1 MRICSQKKDFAQQ
14 CHQLEQAFRLRGYKK
29 KTLEEAKERA
39 GATPRSEAL
48 AYKEKST
55 NNRVPFVITHNHANP
70 PLREWLKENQEIL
83 HSSTRMKEAVPE
95 LPVVGERNAKSL
107 KHMIMPT
114 VLPPALTVDSD
125 SGVAKCGKTCII
137 CKEHLTETKTFTS
150 ASTREHF
157 EVRHRMSCTSSNI
170 IYTLYCNK
178 CDHAQYIGETKNS
191 LKTRFYLHRS
201 HIPKH
206 VVQTGNLAKGKPSN
220 QSSLYSA
227 NEGHSRLA
235 VDGNRNQSYYD
246 LSCTHTLPDPRPHW
260 WQVDLEQ
267 AVTVTA
273 VVLYNR
279 GDCCGDRLKD
289 FAVEVG
295 VPDQDGQVEYR
306 NCSFHSGPANSI
318 VNTTCWTSLCGR
330 YVRVIKQDDDAEAL
344 TLCEVEVFG
353 SETSCTTGT
362 ADGTSTLTDQRV
374 TMTTNG
380 QTATSPPTMSSD
392 NPSPATTQEATYPTT
407 DDFATPSESI
417 LSTQKRETLTPQKET
432 TPFPTEVS
440 STPDTLDGP
449 TTLPTQPVASS
460 TVGQSSTWASA
471 SSSVQSST
479 VPTQETSP
487 SMTNVSAES
496 ASATSTHE
504 LTTLTP
510 HNPGSS
516 TADVI
521 TPGSMT
527 SQETSTPQETG
538 SSAADVVTPSSMT
551 SQETSPEQQTG
562 SSTADVTTPYSMTSQ
577 ETSTQQETGSST
589 ADVTTPDL
597 MTSQETSTQQET
609 GSSTADVV
617 TSGLDI
623 SRETSTPQETAN
635 SKSDVVTPG
644 STTSQETLTQ
654 QETDSSTA
662 DLTTSGSMTSQKTGG
677 PTTDVTTT
685 GSMTSQDTSTSR
697 ESATATHVNSTQT
710 RNPYAPGNVRE
721 TLPTKH
727 AKCCRCV
734 FLVSSN
740 VTEQTITAVEKTMK
754 EVRMS
759 LLVNRTQVGKS
770 IRKKTS
776 AGDER
781 TSSKTGGFA
790 AVVILTSV
798 FAFFL
803 VLDCLGCIRG
813 CASNIKRSNATSP
826 SSREP

>member
-1 MRICSQKKDFAQQ
+1 MRPFYSIID
-14 CHQLEQAFRLRGYKK
+14 
-29 KTLEEAKERA
+29 TLLK
-39 GATPRSEAL
+39 
-48 AYKEKST
+48 
-55 NNRVPFVITHNHANP
+55 RVDY
-70 PLREWLKENQEIL
+70 
-83 HSSTRMKEAVPE
+83 RM
-95 LPVVGERNAKSL
+95 
-107 KHMIMPT
+107 
-114 VLPPALTVDSD
+114 
-125 SGVAKCGKTCII
+125 
-137 CKEHLTETKTFTS
+137 
-150 ASTREHF
+150 
-157 EVRHRMSCTSSNI
+157 
-170 IYTLYCNK
+170 
-178 CDHAQYIGETKNS
+178 
-191 LKTRFYLHRS
+191 
-201 HIPKH
+201 
-206 VVQTGNLAKGKPSN
+206 QTGNLAKGKPSS
-220 QSSLYSA
+220 QSSLYKGGA
-227 NEGHSRLA
+227 NGGSSLLA
-235 VDGNRNQSYYD
+235 VDGNRSQRYND
-246 LSCTHTLPDPRPHW
+246 GSCTHTRTDPGPHW

-267 AVTVTA
+267 TVTVTA

-279 GDCCGDRLKD
+279 GDGRGDRLKD

-295 VPDQDGQVEYR
+295 VPDQNGQVDYQ
-306 NCSFHSGPANSI
+306 NCYFYSGPADSI
-318 VNTTCWTSLCGR
+318 VNTTCWPPLCGR
-330 YVRVIKQDDDAEAL
+330 YVRVIKQDDDTDAL

-353 SETSCTTGT
+353 MVLEPQMSSTTGT
-362 ADGTSTLTDQRV
+362 ADGTPTLTDQRV

-380 QTATSPPTMSSD
+380 ETATSPPTMSSD

-460 TVGQSSTWASA
+460 TVEQSPTWASA

-479 VPTQETSP
+479 VPTPETSP

-496 ASATSTHE
+496 ASATSTYE

-527 SQETSTPQETG
+527 SQETSTLQETG
-538 SSAADVVTPSSMT
+538 SSTADVVTPSSMT
-551 SQETSPEQQTG
+551 SQETSPEQETG
-562 SSTADVTTPYSMTSQ
+562 SSTADVTTPDAMTSQ
-577 ETSTQQETGSST
+577 ETSTQQETG
-589 ADVTTPDL
+589 
-597 MTSQETSTQQET
+597 
-609 GSSTADVV
+609 
-617 TSGLDI
+617 
-623 SRETSTPQETAN
+623 
-635 SKSDVVTPG
+635 
-644 STTSQETLTQ
+644 
-654 QETDSSTA
+654 SSTA

-685 GSMTSQDTSTSR
+685 GSMTSQETSTSR

-727 AKCCRCV
+727 SKCCRCV

-740 VTEQTITAVEKTMK
+740 VTEQTITAVEKTMT